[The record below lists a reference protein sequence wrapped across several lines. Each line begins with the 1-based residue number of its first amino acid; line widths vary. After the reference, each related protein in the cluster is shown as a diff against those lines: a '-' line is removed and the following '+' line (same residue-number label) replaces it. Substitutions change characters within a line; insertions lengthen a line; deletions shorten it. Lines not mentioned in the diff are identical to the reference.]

1 MSESLDQVRAAVVDL
16 NLAVYRDVKS
26 NAGGAVNPLEVLQRL
41 TLVMLELKTVRE
53 LLVEFQCADRHG
65 FVDAVAKKAMVDGYH
80 ERLVGKIRA
89 KIDELD
95 APKVV
100 MLNGSAR

>member
-26 NAGGAVNPLEVLQRL
+26 TGGVVNPLEVLQRL